1 MHPAFTVLANLFIDS
16 KGKKIINDSLLY
28 EMIGPA
34 SLAYWFM
41 DDGGLLSYKP
51 NRYGIQLHTQG
62 FSKEEVESL
71 AKLLQEKYKLEC
83 WTKLNKGKWT
93 IAISG
98 NSYTAFFDLVKPFIH
113 ESMKHKLPKGNRT
126 QF

>member
-1 MHPAFTVLANLFIDS
+1 
-16 KGKKIINDSLLY
+16 
-28 EMIGPA
+28 
-34 SLAYWFM
+34 M

-83 WTKLNKGKWT
+83 
-93 IAISG
+93 
-98 NSYTAFFDLVKPFIH
+98 
-113 ESMKHKLPKGNRT
+113 
-126 QF
+126 